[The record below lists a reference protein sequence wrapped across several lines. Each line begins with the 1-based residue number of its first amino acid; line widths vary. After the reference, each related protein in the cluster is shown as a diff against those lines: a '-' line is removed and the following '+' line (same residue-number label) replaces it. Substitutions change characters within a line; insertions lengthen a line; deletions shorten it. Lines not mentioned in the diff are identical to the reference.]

1 MKHIKSDALKVF
13 EESKSAVLVHQVNCQ
28 GVMGSGIAK
37 QIKDKYPRHLKDY
50 EACINHFGAYE
61 MFGEYF
67 FTEIDSYHSVVGLFS
82 QFDYG
87 TDTRHT
93 NYAAFTKAICEM
105 LESDPDEIDY
115 DIIIPKNIGCG
126 LGGGDWNIIEQIL
139 HDVEKMY
146 GVEFTCVEYE

>member
-1 MKHIKSDALKVF
+1 MKHTKGDALKVF
-13 EESKSAVLVHQVNCQ
+13 EESQSAVLIHQVNCQ
-28 GVMGSGIAK
+28 GVMGGGIAK
-37 QIKDKYPRHLKDY
+37 QIRDKYPMHYADY
-50 EACINHFGAYE
+50 EECISHFGGDE

-67 FTEIDSYHSVVGLFS
+67 FTVVNPTRSIVGLFS

-105 LESDPDEIDY
+105 IDWLTDGV
-115 DIIIPKNIGCG
+115 DIIIPKYIGCG

-139 HDVEKMY
+139 LDVESMY

>member
-1 MKHIKSDALKVF
+1 MKHIKGDALKVF
-13 EESKSAVLVHQVNCQ
+13 EESHSAVLIHQVNCQ
-28 GVMGSGIAK
+28 GVMGGGIAK
-37 QIKDKYPRHLKDY
+37 QIRSEYPEHYQDYTMCLDGFGSDK
-50 EACINHFGAYE
+50 

-67 FTEIDSYHSVVGLFS
+67 FTVIDSHHSVVGLFS

-105 LESDPDEIDY
+105 VEWFNDEV
-115 DIIIPKNIGCG
+115 DIIIPKYIGCG

-139 HDVEKMY
+139 LDVEAMC
-146 GVEFTCVEYE
+146 GVEFTCVEYEG